1 MPIYTKKGD
10 KGLTKTFRGEMSKS
24 DDLAEA
30 LGSIDELNSWIGLIR
45 QRYTI
50 YDIRFMKLEVELKRI
65 QTNLMTTGSILAG
78 STKYEIRDMK
88 YETRKLEKLIDKLTA
103 ELPPL
108 SNFIYPLGE
117 LQVARAVARRVE
129 RQIIRYMNHD
139 LRYKNKS
146 IMKYINRLSDAIFT
160 MARWV
165 NFKQGTKEE
174 IWK

>member
-10 KGLTKTFRGEMSKS
+10 KGLTKTFHGAMSKS

-65 QTNLMTTGSILAG
+65 QTNLMTMASILAG
-78 STKYEIRDMK
+78 STKYEIRDMR
-88 YETRKLEKLIDKLTA
+88 YETRRLEKLIDKLTA

-117 LQVARAVARRVE
+117 LQVARAVARRAE
-129 RQIIRYMNHD
+129 RQLVRYMKSDIRYMN
-139 LRYKNKS
+139 KT

-165 NFKQGTKEE
+165 NFKMEIPEE
-174 IWK
+174 TWK